1 MTRLLTRRF
10 FATATA
16 SVVSS
21 VALSGGHDGALAD
34 ELVPIR
40 IASLAI
46 DPSGQA
52 LYAQDLGFFKDAG
65 LDAKMTILNN
75 ATAIVAAV
83 ASGAVDVGFGTTP
96 GVSLAH
102 QHGIPVRFI
111 APAAVYTGPV
121 GNTILMAL
129 KSSAISSG
137 ADLTGKAVA
146 VSGLKD
152 MTQFETS
159 SWIDKTRGDSKAVH
173 FIEMPYSEM
182 TAALEQGRVSAACII
197 EPFVTSA
204 KTSSKVVA
212 NLSDTLGGPYLVG
225 GWIGNADWLRRNPE
239 AAKRFI
245 AVMQKTAKWANS
257 HVKESADIL
266 VRYTKITPEVAAA
279 MVRTHYDERASLD
292 PRTIQRSV
300 DMMVKYGALAPMS
313 AKDLVASP

>member
-1 MTRLLTRRF
+1 MPISRRF
-10 FATATA
+10 FVTAA
-16 SVVSS
+16 AGLMSS
-21 VALSGGHDGALAD
+21 AGILDGRSGAQAE
-34 ELVPIR
+34 ELLPIR
-40 IASLAI
+40 IGTLAI

-65 LDAKMTILNN
+65 LDAKMTILHN

-83 ASGAVDVGFGTTP
+83 ASGSVDVGFGTTP

-102 QHGIPVRFI
+102 QHGIPVHFI

-129 KSSAISSG
+129 KRSTIRSG
-137 ADLTGKAVA
+137 TDLTGKAVA

-152 MTQFETS
+152 MTQFETA
-159 SWIDKTRGDSKAVH
+159 SWIDKTGGDSKGVH
-173 FIEMPYSEM
+173 FVEMPYSEM

-204 KTSSKVVA
+204 KTSSKVIA
-212 NLSDTLGGPYLVG
+212 NLSDTLGGRYMVG
-225 GWIGNADWLRRNPE
+225 GWISNDDWLHRNPE

-257 HVKESADIL
+257 HVKESAEIL

-279 MVRTHYDERASLD
+279 MVRTRYDERSVID
-292 PRTIQRSV
+292 PQTVQRSV

-313 AKDLVASP
+313 AKDIIASP